1 MKKSYITYLT
11 ALGAAIGISLGATAC
26 SSSDTKSADTAN
38 QKEASQQANASQNMV
53 TDQPIP
59 SFEYSQ
65 LRQNLIELE
74 KAQAAGVQ
82 STTFFYNQGVQD
94 PIFVCPSVGFGVAST
109 TQLSNPEQL
118 VDGGGGN
125 STWAKITIP
134 QMDPN
139 GVYSG
144 NSTGTYVLCVGGD
157 GKVFAKYWEGFV
169 DTVSG
174 PAKWNSSTH
183 QEEMTG
189 SSSFHFSTG
198 KGK

>member
-1 MKKSYITYLT
+1 MKKKITV
-11 ALGAAIGISLGATAC
+11 AVAAVIAAASISLTAC

-82 STTFFYNQGVQD
+82 STTFFFNQGVQD

-118 VDGGGGN
+118 VDGGGN

-189 SSSFHFSTG
+189 TSSFGFTKA
-198 KGK
+198 KGIK